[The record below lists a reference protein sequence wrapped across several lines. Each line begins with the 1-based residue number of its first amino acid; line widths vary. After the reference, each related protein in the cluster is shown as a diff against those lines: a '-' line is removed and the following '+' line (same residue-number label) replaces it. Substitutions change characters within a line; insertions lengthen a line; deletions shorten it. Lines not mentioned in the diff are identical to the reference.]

1 MIFLL
6 ARICY
11 LRQKQFLNFLLCPLL
26 ARPQEAYCNGIEG
39 VCKYIPCATGET
51 KRPNGVDVCDNSAEC
66 CGNSILF
73 DPTYSLVT
81 CSEISNNCLID

>member
-26 ARPQEAYCNGIEG
+26 ARPQEAYCDGN
-39 VCKYIPCATGET
+39 VCKIVTCVKGET
-51 KRPNGVDVCDNSAEC
+51 VYPDGVATCTGDTEC
-66 CGNSILF
+66 CGH
-73 DPTYSLVT
+73 SLQV
-81 CSEISNNCLID
+81 SL